1 MASGDGARVWFKDV
15 EAVLVSRWRD
25 SLSGAELAALAADLT
40 ELTTCLR
47 EERGILPPIY
57 RCRGCQTNARAKVP
71 VIHVGGM
78 IFAAKRLGLISD
90 TEVSQLQHLWGRHS
104 ASERRAAARNK
115 IRPRELQKQPA
126 SHRGCH

>member
-1 MASGDGARVWFKDV
+1 MASGDATRVWFKDV
-15 EAVLVSRWRD
+15 EAVLVLRWRG
-25 SLSGAELAALAADLT
+25 SLSAAELAMLAVDLT
-40 ELTTCLR
+40 ELTTRLR

-57 RCRGCQTNARAKVP
+57 RCRGCQTSTRAKVP

-90 TEVSQLQHLWGRHS
+90 AEASQLQSLWGRHS
-104 ASERRAAARNK
+104 ASQRRAVARDK

>member
-1 MASGDGARVWFKDV
+1 MASGDGTRVWFKDV
-15 EAVLVSRWRD
+15 EVILASRWQGNM
-25 SLSGAELAALAADLT
+25 SGAELAALAADLT
-40 ELTTCLR
+40 GLTTRLR

-57 RCRGCQTNARAKVP
+57 RCRRCQTSARAKAP

-90 TEVSQLQHLWGRHS
+90 AEVSQLQRLWSRYS
-104 ASERRAAARNK
+104 ASQRRAVARDQT
-115 IRPRELQKQPA
+115 RPRESQKPPA